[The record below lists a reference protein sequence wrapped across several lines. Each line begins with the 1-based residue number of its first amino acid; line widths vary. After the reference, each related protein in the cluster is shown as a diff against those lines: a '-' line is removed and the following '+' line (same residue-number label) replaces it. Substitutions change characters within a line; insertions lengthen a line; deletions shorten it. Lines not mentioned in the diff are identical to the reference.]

1 MKITLFLFVILLT
14 SNIFGQIERNQ
25 IAPTEV
31 SLKKIE
37 KIEKIERI
45 YLAKDDKGTAGE
57 EAEIFSTTDIPI
69 YCVIYLKSV
78 KPSVIKM
85 NFIAVKVAGVKL
97 ETKVISASYKTDGN
111 QSQVYFTGKPDGLWI
126 AGSYRIDI
134 FIDGEAA
141 GNKEF
146 EILKSPDKARSPAS
160 IDVKNLIPP
169 KPKPKPAPRN
179 RKN

>member
-14 SNIFGQIERNQ
+14 SNIFGQSERNQ
-25 IAPTEV
+25 IAPTEL
-31 SLKKIE
+31 SAE
-37 KIEKIERI
+37 KTGKTQKIERI
-45 YLAKDDKGTAGE
+45 YLAKDDRGAAGE
-57 EAEIFSTTDIPI
+57 EAEIFSTNDIPI
-69 YCVIYLKSV
+69 YCVIYLKST

-97 ETKVISASYKTDGN
+97 ETKVISASYKTDGS
-111 QSQVYFTGKPDGLWI
+111 QTQVYFTGKPDGLWI

-146 EILKSPDKARSPAS
+146 EILKSPHKARNPAA
-160 IDVKNLIPP
+160 IDVKNLTL
-169 KPKPKPAPRN
+169 PKPKPAARG